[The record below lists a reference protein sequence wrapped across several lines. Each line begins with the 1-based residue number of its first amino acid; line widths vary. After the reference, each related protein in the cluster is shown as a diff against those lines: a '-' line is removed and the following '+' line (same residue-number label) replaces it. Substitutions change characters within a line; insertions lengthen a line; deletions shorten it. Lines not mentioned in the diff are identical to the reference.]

1 MKSADEFPHVLVV
14 DDNADAA
21 EVLALLIESDGFT
34 VTTVQSLAEARE
46 QIVRRA
52 PDIVLLDL
60 HLPDGPGLSLL
71 AEIKASQRTAPIQV
85 IVVSGMLEPSVREE
99 AHLLGTTA
107 FLVKPFEHDQL
118 SRALQAA
125 QAAR

>member
-14 DDNADAA
+14 DDNVDAA

-34 VTTVQSLAEARE
+34 ASTAPSLAAARRE
-46 QIVRRA
+46 IASRH
-52 PDIVLLDL
+52 PEIVLLDL

-71 AEIKASQRTAPIQV
+71 AEIKASQHTAPTQV
-85 IVVSGMLEPSVREE
+85 IVVSGMLEQAVREE
-99 AHLLGTTA
+99 AHLLGAAA

-118 SRALQAA
+118 SRALHAA

>member
-14 DDNADAA
+14 DDNVDAA

-34 VTTVQSLAEARE
+34 ASTAPSLAAARNE
-46 QIVRRA
+46 IAGRPPQ
-52 PDIVLLDL
+52 IVLLDL

-71 AEIKASQRTAPIQV
+71 AEIKASQHTAATQV
-85 IVVSGMLEPSVREE
+85 IVVSGMLDQSVREE
-99 AHLLGTTA
+99 AHRLGAAA

-118 SRALQAA
+118 SRALRAV